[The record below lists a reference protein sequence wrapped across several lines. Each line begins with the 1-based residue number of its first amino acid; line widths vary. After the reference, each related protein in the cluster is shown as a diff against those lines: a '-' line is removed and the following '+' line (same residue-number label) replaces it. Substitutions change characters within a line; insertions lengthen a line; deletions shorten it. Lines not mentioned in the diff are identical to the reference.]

1 MKSHL
6 RQFKSHLVF
15 EQNLSP
21 NSIDAYERDVSR
33 FFDFLEQNGI
43 SSLEQTKA
51 RHIHRLLQLLSE
63 MGLSPTSLA
72 RNLSSIRA
80 FYRFAIGEN
89 ILKSDPT
96 LQIDHPKLPRRL
108 PSVLTYEEVK
118 EILNVPD
125 LKTSGGLRNRAML
138 ETMYACGLR
147 VSELLQLPV
156 EYVYFDQ
163 QIVRIFGKGR
173 KERLVP
179 ISNAALNWIR
189 KYLDT
194 ARPFFDRRKR
204 SDGILFLSVRGQA
217 MSRMGFWKIL
227 DQCVKKTNIKKEVHP
242 HTLRH
247 SFATHLLENG
257 ADLRAVQEMLGHVDI
272 STTQIYT
279 HLDRA
284 YIQKMYKI
292 YHPRS

>member
-1 MKSHL
+1 
-6 RQFKSHLVF
+6 
-15 EQNLSP
+15 
-21 NSIDAYERDVSR
+21 
-33 FFDFLEQNGI
+33 
-43 SSLEQTKA
+43 
-51 RHIHRLLQLLSE
+51 

-96 LQIDHPKLPRRL
+96 LLIDHPKLPRRL

-118 EILNVPD
+118 EILDVPD
-125 LKTSGGLRNRAML
+125 TKTSGGLRNRAML

-179 ISNAALNWIR
+179 ISNSALNWIR
-189 KYLDT
+189 KYLET
-194 ARPFFDRRKR
+194 ARPYFDRHKR
-204 SDGILFLSVRGQA
+204 SKGILYLSVRGQT

-227 DQCVKKTNIKKEVHP
+227 DNCVKKTNIKKEVHP

-284 YIQKMYKI
+284 YIQKVYKI